1 MFCDNNFLFKFASLS
16 FHFPSSTF
24 LRVLSNK
31 GWIWFHTSVRLL
43 SFTSN
48 FRRENDFASLKKSNM
63 KSVCLPAGDS
73 SFRIFNPLPSVPLNY
88 SGQNPWALY
97 SPQMSFSPLSPT
109 NDISLWS
116 KLCQRNLIKFVALW
130 ARFSY
135 QEKNRLVQPKFWVQY
150 QSSHC
155 LFSKSG
161 SLHFLPQ
168 MQVSAWEDPLASP
181 CLLTPHTSPGS
192 CHRWPCHLRLPIF
205 FTPSAYDL
213 DCFFATIPGLK
224 FSCNARTFWQK
235 DIS

>member
-1 MFCDNNFLFKFASLS
+1 MDVIHVMFCDNNFLFKFASLS

-155 LFSKSG
+155 LFPKVGHFTFCRKCRCALEKIHSPLLASWHLPPLPARVIVDLVTCDFLFF
-161 SLHFLPQ
+161 SPRLHMISTVFLPQ
-168 MQVSAWEDPLASP
+168 FQA
-181 CLLTPHTSPGS
+181 
-192 CHRWPCHLRLPIF
+192 
-205 FTPSAYDL
+205 
-213 DCFFATIPGLK
+213 
-224 FSCNARTFWQK
+224 
-235 DIS
+235 

>member
-97 SPQMSFSPLSPT
+97 SPQMSFSPLSPSK
-109 NDISLWS
+109 DISFWS
-116 KLCQRNLIKFVALW
+116 KLCQSNMIKFVALW
-130 ARFSY
+130 LSSIALSKGKYAVNKCTVLPLLSAPFHFHCRCRLARQSCAVESRGSTQHFC
-135 QEKNRLVQPKFWVQY
+135 RL
-150 QSSHC
+150 
-155 LFSKSG
+155 
-161 SLHFLPQ
+161 
-168 MQVSAWEDPLASP
+168 
-181 CLLTPHTSPGS
+181 TSCPTWAGS
-192 CHRWPCHLRLPIF
+192 CHRYPCHR
-205 FTPSAYDL
+205 PSSLFLMRFQA
-213 DCFFATIPGLK
+213 
-224 FSCNARTFWQK
+224 
-235 DIS
+235 

>member
-1 MFCDNNFLFKFASLS
+1 M
-16 FHFPSSTF
+16 
-24 LRVLSNK
+24 
-31 GWIWFHTSVRLL
+31 I
-43 SFTSN
+43 
-48 FRRENDFASLKKSNM
+48 LKKSNM
-63 KSVCLPAGDS
+63 KSVCLPTAGDS

-155 LFSKSG
+155 LFPKVDHFTFCRKCRWALEKIHSPLLASWHLPPLPARVIVDLVTCDFLFF
-161 SLHFLPQ
+161 SPRLHMISTVFLPQ
-168 MQVSAWEDPLASP
+168 FQA
-181 CLLTPHTSPGS
+181 
-192 CHRWPCHLRLPIF
+192 
-205 FTPSAYDL
+205 
-213 DCFFATIPGLK
+213 
-224 FSCNARTFWQK
+224 
-235 DIS
+235 